1 MQNALLIIAFL
12 AAATPLI
19 AAVPSSKETPP
30 PYTSFQTPTGYRP
43 DHDIQTGAVIV
54 YSNDAARIKSW
65 QANGFFVQ
73 TMYGFRTGADYIKD
87 HADEGQTDKNGTIL
101 TCGPGSHYMVP
112 TESRIQAAVQYF
124 TNAISGGAQA
134 VCPEEPEFFE
144 RAGYS
149 ESFKRA
155 WQAYYGEPWQDQT
168 SSIEARWKSER
179 LKAHMEYS
187 MVKAIADSAA
197 KQKPSVRRMVACHSA
212 VNYYCWN
219 IIYPHYECMMIPNLQ
234 EIIGQVWTGTARS
247 ACRYAGKMEERTFE
261 TGFLEYSSL
270 ANLTRGTGKRMWFL
284 MDPLEDNPDRSME
297 DYHINYEKTLIASLL
312 FPEVDAYEVMPWP
325 DRIYGRVPDEFATE
339 ISSIINA
346 LEDMHNQKT
355 VKYDT
360 GTRGIA
366 TFVADSMG
374 WQRGAPHAGNY
385 DCFWGLTLPLVYKG
399 IPIQVAQLE
408 RVVEKDYLKPYKVI
422 LLSYDI
428 MKPMKPEY
436 NQAIADWV
444 KQGGVLVF
452 FGGEDAYNALPEW
465 WTKKGLYSP
474 QIDLYFRLAHDDAHP
489 TAKASIGLFRSL
501 DESSPLFARDPGTPA
516 NYPMTVCPSTGK
528 HSEALIGE
536 RRVGVGMLIH
546 VGVSP
551 SYFASSVGGGLKLRD
566 IIRYAC
572 ARAGI
577 NYKEQPRL
585 GIRRGNYVAMRTFG
599 ASKTLKGSYVNILDP
614 KLAVIADPVIA
625 ADKCALYRDVT
636 KDLTGSPKLLF
647 SSSKVRG
654 KVESAQSTKL
664 TLSGP
669 LKTKGVARIYT
680 GGKSVDSIE
689 PADVKVEQSGDTLL
703 LTYDNK
709 PESVSITITYK
720 Q

>member
-1 MQNALLIIAFL
+1 MQNALLVIAFL
-12 AAATPLI
+12 AAAAPLF
-19 AAVPSSKETPP
+19 AAVSNSKETPP

-43 DHDIQTGAVIV
+43 DHDIQTDAVIV
-54 YSNDAARIKSW
+54 YSDDAARIKSW
-65 QANGFFVQ
+65 RDNGFFAQ
-73 TMYGFRTGADYIKD
+73 TMYGFRTGPDYIKD
-87 HADEGQTDKNGTIL
+87 HAGEGQTDKNGTIL
-101 TCGPGSHYMVP
+101 TCGPGSYYMVP
-112 TESRIQAAVQYF
+112 TESRIKAAVQYF
-124 TNAISGGAQA
+124 TNAINGGAQA
-134 VCPEEPEFFE
+134 VCPEEPEFFA

-155 WQAYYGEPWQDQT
+155 WQAYYGEPWQDPE

-179 LKAHMEYS
+179 LKAQMEYS
-187 MVKAIADSAA
+187 MVKTIVDAAA

-212 VNYYCWN
+212 VTYYAWN

-247 ACRYAGKMEERTFE
+247 ACRYEGKMEERTFE

-297 DYHINYEKTLIASLL
+297 DYHTNYEKTLIASLL
-312 FPEVDAYEVMPWP
+312 FPDVDAYEVMPWP
-325 DRIYGRVPDEFATE
+325 ERIYGRVPDEFATE
-339 ISSIINA
+339 IGSIINA
-346 LEDMHNQKT
+346 LEDMHNQKS

-374 WQRGAPHAGNY
+374 WQRGAPHASDY
-385 DCFWGLTLPLVYKG
+385 DCFWGLTLPLIYKG
-399 IPIQVAQLE
+399 IPVQVAQLE
-408 RVVEKDYLKPYKVI
+408 RVVEKDYLKPYKVL

-444 KQGGVLVF
+444 KAGGVLVF
-452 FGGEDAYNALPEW
+452 FGGDDAYNKLPEW
-465 WTKKGLYSP
+465 WHKGKSHSP
-474 QIDLYFRLAHDDAHP
+474 GKDLLNRLHLPNAEMRRLRMEG
-489 TAKASIGLFRSL
+489 SQM
-501 DESSPLFARDPGTPA
+501 ESWSGSA
-516 NYPMTVCPSTGK
+516 GK
-528 HSEALIGE
+528 
-536 RRVGVGMLIH
+536 GVVINMSQ
-546 VGVSP
+546 SP
-551 SYFASSVGGGLKLRD
+551 SYFASSPGKAEVLRSIVATACEHAGLK
-566 IIRYAC
+566 YT
-572 ARAGI
+572 
-577 NYKEQPRL
+577 EQPRL

-599 ASKTLKGSYVNILDP
+599 EPKTLKGSYVSILDP
-614 KLAVIADPVIA
+614 KLAVVADPVIA

-636 KDLTGSPKLLF
+636 KDLTGKPKLLY

-680 GGKSVDSIE
+680 GGKSVLRVE
-689 PADVKVEQSGDTLL
+689 PTDLKVEANGDTLL
-703 LTYDNK
+703 LTYDNN
-709 PESVSITITYK
+709 PESVNVSIEWK
-720 Q
+720 